1 MSFLL
6 VPLTS
11 FLRESVC
18 LWNGWAEATCAE
30 QGASADRKQAIC
42 TLSYKGILPG
52 GCKEKRKNSLSVC
65 GVLFLMYAVFSLE
78 KKNKKLY
85 SGPTRTF
92 HSLMLLN
99 FTALFQVTPQE
110 KHSGVCACW
119 GMERTVAPPKYFF
132 QKWFLFSSC
141 LKVIWRLD
149 RSSFYG

>member
-42 TLSYKGILPG
+42 SLSYKGILPG
-52 GCKEKRKNSLSVC
+52 GCKEKRKNSSSVC
-65 GVLFLMYAVFSLE
+65 GVSFLMYAVFSL
-78 KKNKKLY
+78 KKKKLY
-85 SGPTRTF
+85 SGPTISLPNVAQL
-92 HSLMLLN
+92 HS
-99 FTALFQVTPQE
+99 FVPGYTIGEAQW
-110 KHSGVCACW
+110 SVCVLGDGKDNCFSK
-119 GMERTVAPPKYFF
+119 VLF

-149 RSSFYG
+149 RSSVYG